1 MRAFFIFV
9 ILAQFCSRTSDGA
22 AFTAMTR
29 LRDLALM
36 EKTLVDSLEKFVAS
50 EKSKLKQVIKIVQ
63 RVKNSFGNRNI
74 SNPDEIYQSPMEVY
88 TLFKRF
94 VYQWKGLEDIVK
106 TNGSKDILDQL
117 DDFQPYL
124 PTVEEDLYG
133 SISAIYLLQDTYNIS
148 AHDMASGNIPGAT
161 GKNEIHT
168 DDCFELGSF
177 ALHFGRYQHARGWLT
192 ETLERVKK
200 PGYNG
205 NIDMPLLFE
214 HASWVEYTTG
224 NLEKALEYCLEL
236 IKISPN
242 NTRALENAM
251 NYRRQLKTG
260 FIKTYEHVKAEEEK
274 RLTDVYQ
281 STKMSKLCREENLR
295 KSYGAAH
302 LLKCRYKTDHP
313 ILKLKPAKE
322 EVVLVK
328 PRVVIFRDMVRAN
341 DLEKIKNVAR
351 PHLDRSKAFNLAT
364 GQLETVTYRIS
375 ESAWIHESATDAVK
389 IFNRRAEAASG
400 LAMATAE
407 DLQVANYGLGGQY
420 EEHHDHGYP
429 GSPLDNHRNGN
440 RIATMLLYLTN
451 VPYGGGTVFTRLKI
465 HVKPG
470 EGDAAFWYN
479 LKQSGIGDNSTFH
492 AACPVLS
499 GIKWVGNKWFHLHG
513 QEFRRPCTLNE
524 HE

>member
-1 MRAFFIFV
+1 
-9 ILAQFCSRTSDGA
+9 
-22 AFTAMTR
+22 
-29 LRDLALM
+29 
-36 EKTLVDSLEKFVAS
+36 
-50 EKSKLKQVIKIVQ
+50 
-63 RVKNSFGNRNI
+63 
-74 SNPDEIYQSPMEVY
+74 
-88 TLFKRF
+88 
-94 VYQWKGLEDIVK
+94 
-106 TNGSKDILDQL
+106 
-117 DDFQPYL
+117 
-124 PTVEEDLYG
+124 
-133 SISAIYLLQDTYNIS
+133 
-148 AHDMASGNIPGAT
+148 MASGNIPGAT

-177 ALHFGRYQHARGWLT
+177 ALYFRRYQHARGWLT

-407 DLQVANYGLGGQY
+407 DLQV
-420 EEHHDHGYP
+420 
-429 GSPLDNHRNGN
+429 
-440 RIATMLLYLTN
+440 T
-451 VPYGGGTVFTRLKI
+451 
-465 HVKPG
+465 
-470 EGDAAFWYN
+470 
-479 LKQSGIGDNSTFH
+479 
-492 AACPVLS
+492 
-499 GIKWVGNKWFHLHG
+499 
-513 QEFRRPCTLNE
+513 
-524 HE
+524 